1 MTINKDN
8 KKNMI
13 LHLLEYKR
21 AMRECIQK
29 GGNSKDLEKVAKAH
43 GFRLVTPL
51 S

>member
-13 LHLLEYKR
+13 FHLLEYKR

-51 S
+51 